1 MAVHHTHPIKQEQ
14 VDTYPKSTF
23 SPAFPF
29 HPSYQSH
36 QPQLP
41 SPKPQYS
48 YPHTVPSHPPTVPSQ
63 NVKQEIIS
71 SAPPPILKHYPDVQ
85 TTHSF
90 HHPGGDQTVTYPS
103 VPSPYSASMLNRTAL
118 ASMRAPQLPPFSGE
132 SQKEDVSFKV
142 WKYELLCAINDGI
155 YPNAL
160 ILQSVRRS
168 LKGRARGHTFN
179 HGGHCCSLRYS

>member
-1 MAVHHTHPIKQEQ
+1 MNGKTQSKPLCSPVTIDLPPWLPPCSGWSSPLWPLRPWSERGKLKQEQ

-29 HPSYQSH
+29 HRSYQSH

-63 NVKQEIIS
+63 NLKQEIIS
-71 SAPPPILKHYPDVQ
+71 SAPPTILKHYPDVQ

-103 VPSPYSASMLNRTAL
+103 VPSPYSASMLNSTAL

-132 SQKEDVSFKV
+132 SQKGDVSFEV
-142 WKYELLCAINDGI
+142 WKY
-155 YPNAL
+155 
-160 ILQSVRRS
+160 
-168 LKGRARGHTFN
+168 
-179 HGGHCCSLRYS
+179 